1 MDILDIHTHTISKGD
16 NNAVYSHSAIEKNF
30 PNGAKYIS
38 LSIHPWYLTED
49 NISVQL
55 QSLKD
60 SINKDKIVV
69 AIGEC
74 GIDKLCDTPLPLQLY
89 AFEEAAKIARDNSLP
104 LIIHAVKSS
113 NEIINIRKMIGYDS
127 TWIIHGFRGKE
138 ELASEYLRHNI
149 NISFGEKYNCESLK
163 RVPIRNFF
171 IETDESKL
179 SIDEISENIARDLG
193 CSCKGLKKE
202 ISDNVLTYFP
212 LIK

>member
-1 MDILDIHTHTISKGD
+1 MDILDIHTHTISKAE
-16 NNAVYSHSAIEKNF
+16 NNAVYSHSAIEENV
-30 PNGAKYIS
+30 PDSVKYIS

-60 SINKDKIVV
+60 SINKDKRVV

-74 GIDKLCDTPLPLQLY
+74 GIDKLCDTPLSLQLY
-89 AFEEAAKIARDNSLP
+89 AFEEAAKIACDNSLP

-113 NEIINIRKMIGYDS
+113 NEIINIRKKIGDES
-127 TWIIHGFRGKE
+127 TWIIHGFRGKA
-138 ELASEYLRHNI
+138 ELAAEYLRYNI
-149 NISFGEKYNCESLK
+149 NLSFGEKYNSESLK
-163 RVPIRNFF
+163 KVPIRNLF

-179 SIDEISENIARDLG
+179 SIEEISKRIAKDYG
-193 CSCKGLKKE
+193 FKWEELKKE

>member
-1 MDILDIHTHTISKGD
+1 MDILDIHTHTISKAE
-16 NNAVYSHSAIEKNF
+16 NNAVYSHSAIEENV
-30 PNGAKYIS
+30 PDSVKYIS

-49 NISVQL
+49 NISMQL

-60 SINKDKIVV
+60 AILIDKRVV

-74 GIDKLCDTPLPLQLY
+74 GVDKLCDTPLSLQLY

-113 NEIINIRKMIGYDS
+113 NEIINIRKKIGDES
-127 TWIIHGFRGKE
+127 TWIIHGFRGKA
-138 ELASEYLRHNI
+138 ELAAEYLRHNI
-149 NISFGEKYNCESLK
+149 NLSFGEKYNCDSLK
-163 RVPIRNFF
+163 RVPISNIF
-171 IETDESKL
+171 IETDESRL
-179 SIDEISENIARDLG
+179 SIDEILESIALDLG
-193 CSCKGLKKE
+193 CNCEELKKE